1 MALSSNGLGR
11 DPLKVEI
18 RVRFPLRL
26 LPPTAC
32 THFFDSGCFKRKNP
46 QESSAFQLHEVLHRG

>member
-26 LPPTAC
+26 LPSAC
-32 THFFDSGCFKRKNP
+32 TLFFDSGCFKRKNP
-46 QESSAFQLHEVLHRG
+46 QESSALRLHEVLHRG